1 MTSLG
6 FLQYSEIS
14 EGSAINSNNLTEI
27 EKKRQAR
34 HNITVKK
41 RPYVFGSA
49 AEKKKKQLTLLPA
62 AMVIM
67 AVLLPIR
74 TTPLIM
80 KMYRIC

>member
-49 AEKKKKQLTLLPA
+49 AEKKK
-62 AMVIM
+62 
-67 AVLLPIR
+67 R
-74 TTPLIM
+74 SN
-80 KMYRIC
+80 